1 MRPGVPSE
9 ALSRR
14 ILAASLGAALLA
26 AGIARAQSTDRT
38 LVQGLQDLELTKTDA
53 GSLLLSKNDGA
64 TAAAGALRLWVA
76 AELASGL
83 QGVVLGA
90 VEGGKANSD
99 PDTRAA
105 IEQAFLRYTSPG
117 AAPVTIQLGKVIGP
131 FGNFNTRYLSSAN
144 PLIGAP
150 DGYDVSYPVGLVV
163 SGRVSRFDYRVAV
176 LDRPLANQKYVPPAD
191 GAVRPGLELG
201 VTPIIGL
208 RLGAFATQGPY
219 LGHRVVPMLPA
230 GEGWRDFDQRVAG
243 VDLAFSRGYFELNA
257 EATASAYRV
266 PTHAETSRGRA
277 WFLEPKYTWTPR
289 FFTAIRLERND
300 YPYIQPV
307 NSSFWIAQNASFYDV
322 EIGGGWRFTPELL
335 LKASYRRD
343 RWDPSPNPAFPF
355 PNGYAVAV
363 QLSYSFDVKAWFE
376 PR

>member
-1 MRPGVPSE
+1 V
-9 ALSRR
+9 
-14 ILAASLGAALLA
+14 
-26 AGIARAQSTDRT
+26 QSADRT
-38 LVQGLQDLELTKTDA
+38 LVQGLQDLEVVKTDA
-53 GSLLLSKNDGA
+53 RSLLLSTNDGA
-64 TAAAGALRLWVA
+64 TAATGRLRLWVA

-83 QGVVLGA
+83 QAVVLGRA
-90 VEGGKANSD
+90 EGATASGQPNSTAEID
-99 PDTRAA
+99 
-105 IEQAFLRYTSPG
+105 QAFLRYTTPG
-117 AAPVTIQLGKVIGP
+117 KTRVTIDLGKVVGP

-176 LDRPLANQKYVPPAD
+176 LDRPLANRKYVPPAD
-191 GAVRPGLELG
+191 GAIRPGLELG
-201 VTPIIGL
+201 VTPIVGL
-208 RLGAFATQGPY
+208 RISAFATQGPY
-219 LGHRVVPMLPA
+219 LGHRVDPMLPTGA
-230 GEGWRDFDQRVAG
+230 GWRDFDQRVAG
-243 VDLAFSRGYFELNA
+243 VDLAFSRGYFELNG
-257 EATASAYRV
+257 EATISAFRI

-277 WFLEPKYTWTPR
+277 WFLEPKYTWSAR
-289 FFTAIRLERND
+289 FFTALRVERND

-307 NSSFWIAQNASFYDV
+307 DSSFWIAQNASFYDIEV
-322 EIGGGWRFTPELL
+322 GGGWRFTPELL

-363 QLSYSFDVKAWFE
+363 QLSYTFDVKSWFE